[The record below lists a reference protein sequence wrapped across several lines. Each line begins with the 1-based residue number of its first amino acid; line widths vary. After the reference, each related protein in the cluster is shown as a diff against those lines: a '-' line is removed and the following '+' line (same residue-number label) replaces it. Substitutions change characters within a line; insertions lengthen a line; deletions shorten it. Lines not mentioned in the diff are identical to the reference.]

1 MPQVY
6 RLKVDSH
13 VCLSSSS
20 EHQCIIALAHVKDF
34 PDLPLTPNI
43 REPNRKSSI
52 YKQILD
58 SLFAAPE
65 KFGDK
70 HSGITVSVDSVR
82 AISDNELE
90 LKIFGPNK
98 GCNHHGILNGGHTVL
113 AFKNAAQLKY
123 KLEKAK
129 VKVIIY
135 SGLTQEASK
144 DIGLATNTNSP
155 VDMRSRMNALG
166 HYDFI
171 KEYINELELESDKKF
186 RISYYQ
192 NQSDVPSST
201 HCSINHVIKLLVCLD
216 CNRYNPDAKTRRHP
230 TISSLPREIKD
241 SDEERISKLLHLF
254 SQALWIEIRLY
265 EIIHQYLIHPQRKG
279 VDSNPLASIDIRKN
293 TLLCD
298 SEYSFGFGA
307 PADLSLPIVAA
318 FRVFLDSEYNWV
330 LPFDEFREDL
340 IQHMMKTHF
349 LDYLKKEK
357 IAGNSIG
364 ARISRNN
371 ELWENLYTCASMYQ
385 NKLYRNMISQKNNKK
400 SKNKLAQLTL
410 N

>member
-6 RLKVDSH
+6 RLKVDNH
-13 VCLSSSS
+13 VCLSSS
-20 EHQCIIALAHVKDF
+20 EENKCIVALADVKGF
-34 PDLPLTPNI
+34 PDLPLTPNV
-43 REPNRKSSI
+43 REPNSKSSV
-52 YKQILD
+52 YRQILD
-58 SLFAAPE
+58 SLFVAPE

-70 HSGITVSVDSVR
+70 HSGITISVDSVKV
-82 AISDNELE
+82 ISDHELE
-90 LKIFGPNK
+90 LTIFGPNK

-113 AFKNAAQLKY
+113 AFKHAAQLKY
-123 KLEKAK
+123 KLDQAH

-135 SGLTQEASK
+135 SGLTEEACK

-155 VDMRSRMNALG
+155 VDMRSRMNAKG
-166 HYDFI
+166 RYDFI
-171 KEYINELELESDKKF
+171 KKYLQELELESDKKF

-192 NQSDVPSST
+192 NQSDAPSST

-241 SDEERISKLLHLF
+241 SDQERISKLLHLF
-254 SQALWIEIRLY
+254 PQALWIEIKLY

-330 LPFDEFREDL
+330 LPFDEFCEDL
-340 IQHMMKTHF
+340 IKHLWRTHL

-385 NKLYRNMISQKNNKK
+385 NKLYRNMISQKNSNK
-400 SKNKLAQLTL
+400 SKNKGRKLILK
-410 N
+410 